1 MDRRMPQQLA
11 ARIAARL
18 AEVEGVVAVA
28 LGGSCARPDA
38 DAHADVDLGIY
49 YHPERPLAVEA
60 LRVLAAELDERGTP
74 DAVTDVG
81 AWGPWI
87 NGGAWLRVGGHRVD
101 WLYRDLARVATTI
114 EDCRAG
120 RTTCD
125 HQLGHPDGFHNHIYA
140 AEVHH
145 AVPLFDPFGALA
157 TLQRRV
163 ATYPPALKRALV
175 AKHVFEAEF
184 WLAGCDRSAR
194 RGDGFHVVGSL
205 FRSAASCVQVV
216 FALNERWWINEK
228 HALAA
233 AGTLAIAPPRF
244 AEVVARVLAHP
255 GESPAE
261 LAASVESLGT
271 IAHALRALGEPI
283 LTA

>member
-1 MDRRMPQQLA
+1 TFASGSGAQRIWTRPITNRSGADTAASVPGVGRAVNRKATSCMDRAMPQQLA

-28 LGGSCARPDA
+28 LGGSCARPGA
-38 DAHADVDLGIY
+38 DEHADVDLGIY

-87 NGGAWLRVGGHRVD
+87 NGGAWLRVGARRVHS
-101 WLYRDLARVATTI
+101 LYRDLARVATTI

-145 AVPLFDPFGALA
+145 AVPLFDPLTALA
-157 TLQRRV
+157 TLQQRV
-163 ATYPPALKRALV
+163 ATYPRALKRALV

-184 WLAGCDRSAR
+184 WL
-194 RGDGFHVVGSL
+194 
-205 FRSAASCVQVV
+205 
-216 FALNERWWINEK
+216 
-228 HALAA
+228 
-233 AGTLAIAPPRF
+233 
-244 AEVVARVLAHP
+244 
-255 GESPAE
+255 
-261 LAASVESLGT
+261 
-271 IAHALRALGEPI
+271 
-283 LTA
+283 